1 MLADRRGETHHNKD
15 IERTVPY
22 YQERIF
28 IKILYPSL
36 IMKKSKI
43 GVNSRAWT
51 TITKVLTNLKV
62 LKAK

>member
-43 GVNSRAWT
+43 GVNSREHEP
-51 TITKVLTNLKV
+51 TNTRF
-62 LKAK
+62 